1 MARVDK
7 GARLADDVE
16 IGPFCFVGP
25 DVELRAGVRLVSH
38 VSISGVTAI
47 GERTVIHPFASLGS
61 PPQSVSYRGGPTR
74 LEVGADCIIR
84 ESVTMSTGTE
94 DGRGV
99 TSVGD
104 RGFFMAYSHIGHD
117 CQVGND
123 VVFANGA
130 TLGGHCTVGEHVV
143 IGGLSPVHQF
153 IRIGA
158 HAMIGGL
165 TGVRRDVIPFALAS
179 GPDGHLFGI
188 NLVGMRRRKFSAES
202 IKSTRDAYRRLFY
215 GEGNFDARVAT
226 VEREFSADAAVAQ
239 ILAFIRADRKRAIAH
254 PRGQEAADAE

>member
-1 MARVDK
+1 MARVDRA
-7 GARLADDVE
+7 ARLADDVE
-16 IGPFCFVGP
+16 IGPFCVVGP
-25 DVELRAGVRLVSH
+25 DAELRAGVKLQSH
-38 VSISGVTAI
+38 VSVTGVTVI
-47 GERTVIHPFASLGS
+47 GERTVVYPFASLGS

-74 LEVGADCIIR
+74 LVIGTDCIIR

-99 TSVGD
+99 TTVGD

-117 CQVGND
+117 CQVGDD

-130 TLGGHCTVGEHVV
+130 TLGGHCTVGDHVV

-165 TGVRRDVIPFALAS
+165 TGVRRDVIPFAMAS

-202 IKSTRDAYRRLFY
+202 IKAARAAYRRLFY
-215 GEGNFDARVAT
+215 GEGRFDARVET
-226 VEREFSADAAVAQ
+226 IEKEYGADAAVAQ
-239 ILAFIRADRKRAIAH
+239 ILAFLRTDRKRAIAY
-254 PRGQEAADAE
+254 PRGREAADAE